1 MALFLKNDYSNI
13 RVLKIALYFS
23 SLLIKLGLKKLVILI
38 MRIGGFRILF
48 SNQTL
53 FLLLDVVLENYSSER
68 VLDAHT
74 ICDLAMYNYIE
85 VKKIHFGFLSCVFIK
100 VYSQFMSIS
109 NRCVIWLQ
117 PSAIN

>member
-13 RVLKIALYFS
+13 RVLKI
-23 SLLIKLGLKKLVILI
+23 
-38 MRIGGFRILF
+38 
-48 SNQTL
+48 
-53 FLLLDVVLENYSSER
+53 
-68 VLDAHT
+68 
-74 ICDLAMYNYIE
+74 AMYNYIE

-100 VYSQFMSIS
+100 VYSQCMSIS